1 MTWLSFRRAKSPTG
15 PHGDDARAALTQSID
30 ALLGGVQM
38 RHEARHVAEG
48 LRAVERRNHLAESIR
63 HAFREPR

>member
-1 MTWLSFRRAKSPTG
+1 MKWLPFRQAKPTAIA
-15 PHGDDARAALTQSID
+15 HADDARDALKESID

-38 RHEARHVAEG
+38 RHEARHVVEG